1 MQRRVVIPLLLT
13 ASIVVLAACGGDDD
27 DPAAVPPAD
36 STLPPADETTTP
48 ATDGAFVHPTGAD
61 EVVVRIGYEG
71 GFVPVEVNFTS
82 LPTVLVSGDS
92 VYQQGPVP
100 AIYPGPLLPNI
111 QVQTITEAGIQSI
124 LALAD
129 AAGLLQDVEYVQPD
143 NIADAPD
150 TVVTINVGDATYVH
164 RAYAL
169 GMAGGPDGGET
180 DPARVA
186 LADFIADVQAY
197 VNDPVN
203 AEVSEAS
210 TFEAATYLI
219 QSYPVDD
226 TSGYDMEPT
235 FVEWPADVSVR
246 LVNAAECAAIPAAEV
261 SALFADAN
269 QLTFFTEG
277 GVTYRVAVKPQ
288 LPGDAC

>member
-1 MQRRVVIPLLLT
+1 MIPLLLT
-13 ASIVVLAACGGDDD
+13 ASIIVLAACGDDSD

-36 STLPPADETTTP
+36 STLPPVDETTTP
-48 ATDGAFVHPTGAD
+48 ATDGGFVHPTGAD
-61 EVVVRIGYEG
+61 DVVVRIGYEG
-71 GFVPVEVNFTS
+71 GFVPVEVSFTS

-111 QVQTITEAGIQSI
+111 QVQSITGAGIQSI

-129 AAGLLQDVEYVQPD
+129 GAGLLQEIEYVQPD

-150 TVVTINVGDATYVH
+150 TVVTIDVDGSTYVH

-169 GMAGGPDGGET
+169 GMAGGSDGGET
-180 DPARVA
+180 DPARIA

-203 AEVSEAS
+203 GEVSEAS
-210 TFEAATYLI
+210 TFEATTYLI

-226 TSGYDMEPT
+226 TSGYDVEPT
-235 FVEWPADVSVR
+235 FVEWPAEVSVR
-246 LVNAAECAAIPAAEV
+246 LADAAECAAMPAPEV
-261 SALFADAN
+261 SALFADSN
-269 QLTFFTEG
+269 QLTFFTED
-277 GVTYRVAVKPQ
+277 GVTYKVAVKPQ